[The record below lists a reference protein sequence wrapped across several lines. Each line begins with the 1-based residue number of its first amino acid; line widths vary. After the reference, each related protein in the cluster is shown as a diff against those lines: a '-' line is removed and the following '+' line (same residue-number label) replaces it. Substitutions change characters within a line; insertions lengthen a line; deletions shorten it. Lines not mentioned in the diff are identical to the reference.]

1 MTDNKRNGFV
11 HTVEA
16 AMKTFTEE
24 RKDTFSRNLVDQLK
38 LLSGNLD
45 SKQQKEL
52 RQLQIQHVVD
62 EVSQAVVSNV
72 VIQVKAWAELVTVC
86 APDV

>member
-1 MTDNKRNGFV
+1 
-11 HTVEA
+11 
-16 AMKTFTEE
+16 MKTFTEE